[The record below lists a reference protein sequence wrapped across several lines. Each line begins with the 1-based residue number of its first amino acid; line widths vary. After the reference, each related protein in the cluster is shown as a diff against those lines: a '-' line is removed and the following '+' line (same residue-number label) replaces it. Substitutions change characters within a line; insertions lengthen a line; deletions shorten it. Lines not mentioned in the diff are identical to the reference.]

1 MPLLSVAAG
10 IALLLALVLVARLD
24 AFFALLLTSFGVGL
38 LNGMS
43 PLEVL
48 GAVTRGVGATMGS
61 VVLVLVFGAMLG
73 KLLDESGAARAIV
86 GRLAAVFGPA
96 RVPLAMAATG
106 LLVGLPMLYNA
117 GFLVLIPIVYA
128 MGRATGMP
136 LTALGVPLAASLSAA
151 HGFLPPHP
159 APTYVAFAYGASVN
173 ATLFAG
179 LAAAV
184 PACLI
189 AGVLFGRL
197 LPRIAPDARGAVP
210 AGLADAEAAAAR
222 DDPARPLPGLAV
234 SVATALVPVVLMLV
248 GAVVDVAAGTA
259 GVDPGRDGDRFA
271 ERLALAAPDPA
282 VRAVVSAAKFVGNA
296 NVALAAGVFVALYT
310 LGVRRGRRM
319 DELMAAMGR
328 ATAGIATIVLVIAA
342 GGAFSQVLRDAGVA
356 DYVTRRAA
364 GLRADPLLVAFGVAS
379 LLRLAVGSATV
390 AALTTAGIVAPLAA
404 AAHGAGAARPEL
416 LVLATG
422 AGSLMFSHFND
433 TGFWMFKEYFGLT
446 VRQTFAT
453 WSVMEVLVALVG
465 LAAALVLRALG

>member
-1 MPLLSVAAG
+1 
-10 IALLLALVLVARLD
+10 
-24 AFFALLLTSFGVGL
+24 
-38 LNGMS
+38 
-43 PLEVL
+43 
-48 GAVTRGVGATMGS
+48 
-61 VVLVLVFGAMLG
+61 
-73 KLLDESGAARAIV
+73 
-86 GRLAAVFGPA
+86 
-96 RVPLAMAATG
+96 
-106 LLVGLPMLYNA
+106 
-117 GFLVLIPIVYA
+117 
-128 MGRATGMP
+128 
-136 LTALGVPLAASLSAA
+136 
-151 HGFLPPHP
+151 
-159 APTYVAFAYGASVN
+159 
-173 ATLFAG
+173 
-179 LAAAV
+179 
-184 PACLI
+184 
-189 AGVLFGRL
+189 
-197 LPRIAPDARGAVP
+197 
-210 AGLADAEAAAAR
+210 
-222 DDPARPLPGLAV
+222 
-234 SVATALVPVVLMLV
+234 
-248 GAVVDVAAGTA
+248 
-259 GVDPGRDGDRFA
+259 
-271 ERLALAAPDPA
+271 
-282 VRAVVSAAKFVGNA
+282 VVSAAKFVGNA